1 MVVSS
6 LRDVA
11 DEFRKEGILDSTSNL
26 YYSQSHKPIPT
37 SAIFV
42 GSSTASATPVDRSLE
57 ALTTACPASQE
68 KG

>member
-11 DEFRKEGILDSTSNL
+11 DGFPKDGILASTPHL
-26 YYSQSHKPIPT
+26 YYSQSHNPIPT

-57 ALTTACPASQE
+57 ALVTTCPASQE

>member
-11 DEFRKEGILDSTSNL
+11 DGFLKDGILDSIPYL
-26 YYSQSHKPIPT
+26 YHSQPHNPIPT

-57 ALTTACPASQE
+57 ALMTACLASQE